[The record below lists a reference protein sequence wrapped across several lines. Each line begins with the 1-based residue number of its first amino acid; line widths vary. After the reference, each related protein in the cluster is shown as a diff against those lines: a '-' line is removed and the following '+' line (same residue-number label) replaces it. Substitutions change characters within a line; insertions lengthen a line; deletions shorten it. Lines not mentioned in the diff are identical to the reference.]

1 MYVRTGVLYVHFFSS
16 AVPRNV
22 SAVNYFLKNS
32 ISHPLRLNIFLPL
45 NKLFLI
51 QLNYSMQKDINNAKD
66 VVIKER
72 NEVQSLLNRFGE
84 KKFQK
89 NISAAIESIFK
100 CKGKVVISGVGK
112 SGIVAQKIV
121 ATFNSTGTHSVF
133 LHSADS
139 IHGDLGIIE
148 ADDVVVLISKS
159 GESEEIKNLIPYLK
173 NIKIKIILITGNLKS
188 SLAASSD
195 ILIDASVKVE
205 ACPHN
210 LAPTSSST
218 VMLIIG
224 DALAVSLL
232 QKRGFTKEDFAFLHP
247 GGILG
252 KKLLLRIED
261 IMVKGKDIPIVSKDS
276 KLKDVIYQISSK
288 RLGCAVV
295 MGKSKID
302 GFITDG
308 DIRRLLENDVDV
320 RNIIAKDLMNPKP
333 KTILKETLAKTALEM
348 MEKNKITQLIIV
360 DSKKKLSG
368 ILHIHTLIQ
377 LGL

>member
-1 MYVRTGVLYVHFFSS
+1 ML
-16 AVPRNV
+16 
-22 SAVNYFLKNS
+22 
-32 ISHPLRLNIFLPL
+32 
-45 NKLFLI
+45 
-51 QLNYSMQKDINNAKD
+51 KDIKNAKD
-66 VVIKER
+66 VVQKEL
-72 NEVQSLLNRFGE
+72 NEVRNLLNRFAE

-89 NISAAIESIFK
+89 NFSSAIESIYK

-148 ADDVVVLISKS
+148 ADDVVMLISKS
-159 GESEEIKNLIPYLK
+159 GESDEIKNLIPYLK
-173 NIKIKIILITGNLKS
+173 NINVKIILITGNLKS
-188 SLAASSD
+188 SLASSAD

-218 VMLIIG
+218 VTLIIG
-224 DALAVSLL
+224 DALAVALL

-261 IMVKGKDIPIVSKDS
+261 IMVKGNDIPVVVKSA

-295 MGKSKID
+295 MGKSKIE

-308 DIRRLLENDVDV
+308 DIRRLLENDVDI
-320 RNIIAKDLMNPKP
+320 RNISAKDLMNPKP
-333 KTILKETLAKTALEM
+333 KIILKETLAKTALEI
-348 MEKNKITQLIIV
+348 MEKNKITQLVIV
-360 DSKKKLSG
+360 DRKNKLAG

>member
-1 MYVRTGVLYVHFFSS
+1 ML
-16 AVPRNV
+16 
-22 SAVNYFLKNS
+22 
-32 ISHPLRLNIFLPL
+32 
-45 NKLFLI
+45 
-51 QLNYSMQKDINNAKD
+51 KDIKNAKD
-66 VVIKER
+66 VVLKEK
-72 NEVQSLLNRFGE
+72 NEVLRLLNRFGE

-89 NISAAIESIFK
+89 NFSAAIDSIFK
-100 CKGKVVISGVGK
+100 CKGKVVVSGVGK
-112 SGIVAQKIV
+112 SGIIAQKIV

-159 GESEEIKNLIPYLK
+159 GESDEIKNIIPYLK
-173 NIKIKIILITGNLKS
+173 NIKIKIILITGSLKS
-188 SLAASSD
+188 SLAKVSD
-195 ILIDASVKVE
+195 ILIDASVQVE

-224 DALAVSLL
+224 DALAVTLL
-232 QKRGFTKEDFAFLHP
+232 QKRGFTKEDFAFIHP

-261 IMVKGKDIPIVSKDS
+261 IMVKGNDIPVVVKNA

-295 MGKSKID
+295 MGKSKIE

-320 RNIIAKDLMNPKP
+320 RNVLAKDLMNPKP

-360 DSKKKLSG
+360 DSKTKLSG

>member
-1 MYVRTGVLYVHFFSS
+1 ML
-16 AVPRNV
+16 
-22 SAVNYFLKNS
+22 
-32 ISHPLRLNIFLPL
+32 
-45 NKLFLI
+45 
-51 QLNYSMQKDINNAKD
+51 KDIKNAKD
-66 VVIKER
+66 VVLKEKK
-72 NEVQSLLNRFGE
+72 EVQLLLNRFGE

-89 NISAAIESIFK
+89 NFSAAIDSVFK
-100 CKGKVVISGVGK
+100 CKGKVVVSGVGK

-139 IHGDLGIIE
+139 IHGDLGIVE
-148 ADDVVVLISKS
+148 DDDVVILISKS
-159 GESEEIKNLIPYLK
+159 GESDEIKNLVPYLK
-173 NIKIKIILITGNLKS
+173 NLKTKIILISGNLKS
-188 SLAASSD
+188 TLAKSAD
-195 ILIDASVKVE
+195 IVIDASVKEE

-218 VMLIIG
+218 VTLILG
-224 DALAVSLL
+224 DALAVALL

-247 GGILG
+247 GGLLG
-252 KKLLLRIED
+252 RKLNLKVED
-261 IMVKGKDIPIVSKDS
+261 IIVKGDDVPVVNKNS

-295 MGKSKID
+295 LNKTKIE

-320 RNIIAKDLMNPKP
+320 RTIHAKDLMNKKP
-333 KTILKETLAKTALEM
+333 KTILKDTLAKTALEI
-348 MEKNKITQLIIV
+348 MERNKITQLIVV
-360 DSKKKLSG
+360 DKNKKLTG
-368 ILHIHTLIQ
+368 ILHIHTLIE

>member
-1 MYVRTGVLYVHFFSS
+1 ML
-16 AVPRNV
+16 
-22 SAVNYFLKNS
+22 
-32 ISHPLRLNIFLPL
+32 
-45 NKLFLI
+45 
-51 QLNYSMQKDINNAKD
+51 KDINNAKD
-66 VVIKER
+66 VVLKEK

-89 NISAAIESIFK
+89 NFSSAIESIYK

-148 ADDVVVLISKS
+148 ADDVVMLISKS
-159 GESEEIKNLIPYLK
+159 GESDEIKNLVPYLK
-173 NIKIKIILITGNLKS
+173 NVNVKIILITGNLKS
-188 SLAASSD
+188 SLASSAD

-218 VMLIIG
+218 VTLIIG
-224 DALAVSLL
+224 DALAVALL

-261 IMVKGKDIPIVSKDS
+261 IMVKGNDIPVVAKSA

-295 MGKSKID
+295 MGKSKIE

-320 RNIIAKDLMNPKP
+320 RNILAKDLMNPKP
-333 KTILKETLAKTALEM
+333 KTILKETLAKTALEI
-348 MEKNKITQLIIV
+348 MEKNKITQLVIV
-360 DSKKKLSG
+360 DSKKKLAG

>member
-1 MYVRTGVLYVHFFSS
+1 MEKDLLNAKTVISKEKR
-16 AVPRNV
+16 AVSELEKRF
-22 SAVNYFLKNS
+22 AGTKFRKIFLKA
-32 ISHPLRLNIFLPL
+32 
-45 NKLFLI
+45 
-51 QLNYSMQKDINNAKD
+51 INTIYN
-66 VVIKER
+66 
-72 NEVQSLLNRFGE
+72 
-84 KKFQK
+84 
-89 NISAAIESIFK
+89 
-100 CKGKVVISGVGK
+100 CKGKVVISGIGK

-148 ADDVVVLISKS
+148 EEDIIILISKS
-159 GESEEIKNLIPYLK
+159 GESEEVNTLIPYLK
-173 NIKIKIILITGNLKS
+173 SLKTKIIVITGNTS
-188 SLAASSD
+188 STLAKSSD
-195 ILIDASVKVE
+195 IVIDASVKEE

-218 VMLIIG
+218 VTLVIG

-252 KKLLLRIED
+252 RKLLLKVED
-261 IMVKGKDIPIVSKDS
+261 IMVKGKDIPIVKKDTRV
-276 KLKDVIYQISSK
+276 KDLIYSISSK

-295 MGKSKID
+295 VKDGKIE

-308 DIRRLLENDVDV
+308 DIRRLLEKDVDV
-320 RNIIAKDLMNPKP
+320 RNIKASDFMNKTP
-333 KTILKETLAKTALEM
+333 KTVRKDILAKTALEI
-348 MEKNKITQLIIV
+348 MEKNKITQLIIA
-360 DSKKKLSG
+360 DKKKLEG
-368 ILHIHTLIQ
+368 LLHMHTLVE

>member
-1 MYVRTGVLYVHFFSS
+1 
-16 AVPRNV
+16 
-22 SAVNYFLKNS
+22 
-32 ISHPLRLNIFLPL
+32 
-45 NKLFLI
+45 
-51 QLNYSMQKDINNAKD
+51 MQKDINNAKD
-66 VVIKER
+66 VVLKEK
-72 NEVQSLLNRFGE
+72 NEVQNLLNRFGE

-89 NISAAIESIFK
+89 NFSSAIESIYK

-121 ATFNSTGTHSVF
+121 ATLNSTGTHSVF

-148 ADDVVVLISKS
+148 ADDVVMLISKS
-159 GESEEIKNLIPYLK
+159 GESDEIKNLVPYLK
-173 NIKIKIILITGNLKS
+173 NINVKIILITGNLKS
-188 SLAASSD
+188 SLASSAD
-195 ILIDASVKVE
+195 IIIDASVKVE

-218 VMLIIG
+218 VTLIIG
-224 DALAVSLL
+224 DALAVALL

-247 GGILG
+247 GGVLG

-261 IMVKGKDIPIVSKDS
+261 IMVKGNDIPVVEKNT
-276 KLKDVIYQISSK
+276 KLKDLIYQISSK

-295 MGKSKID
+295 MGKSKIE

-308 DIRRLLENDVDV
+308 DIRRLLEKDVDV
-320 RNIIAKDLMNPKP
+320 RNILAKDLMNPKP
-333 KTILKETLAKTALEM
+333 KTILKETLAKTALEI

-360 DSKKKLSG
+360 DGKKKLAG